1 MDSFV
6 EIIMMTLLRLPAFLI
21 AISVHECAHGYAAYK
36 MGDPTAKYSG
46 RLSLNPLA
54 HFDLIGGLCLLF
66 FSFGWAKPVPVNPYN
81 FKNRKKGTII
91 VSLAGPLSNFIVAII
106 SAFLCA
112 FTLKYVGYGC
122 LEPISELKGIEFL
135 FPIFQYCML
144 LNIGLMIFNLI
155 PIPPLDGS
163 KVLMEFLP
171 YKARETMYQL
181 ERYSI
186 LILVLLINTGA
197 LDGILAFLQEGVFE
211 IIMLV
216 LKPFF

>member
-1 MDSFV
+1 MDGFI
-6 EIIMMTLLRLPAFLI
+6 EIIMRTLLRLPAFLI

-81 FKNRKKGTII
+81 FKDRKKGTII
-91 VSLAGPLSNFIVAII
+91 VSLAGPFSNFVVAVI

-112 FTLKYVGYGC
+112 FTLKYVGYSC
-122 LEPISELKGIEFL
+122 LAPLSELNGVEFL

-144 LNIGLMIFNLI
+144 LNIGLMIFNL
-155 PIPPLDGS
+155 
-163 KVLMEFLP
+163 
-171 YKARETMYQL
+171 YQL
-181 ERYSI
+181 ERYSMLV
-186 LILVLLINTGA
+186 LILLIYTGA
-197 LDGILAFLQEGVFE
+197 LDGILMFLQEGVFE
-211 IIMLV
+211 IIMLL